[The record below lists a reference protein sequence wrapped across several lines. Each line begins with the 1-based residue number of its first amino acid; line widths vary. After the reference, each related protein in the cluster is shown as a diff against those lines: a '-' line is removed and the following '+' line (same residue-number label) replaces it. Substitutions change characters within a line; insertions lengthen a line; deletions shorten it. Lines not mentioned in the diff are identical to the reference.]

1 MPDAYNNLNPLPN
14 VSEHRGAG
22 PVSEIFTEPP
32 GVGVPETTIAPNEA
46 LPENDETQKAPYET
60 GGFVDTVARVPNLQ
74 PETPVEK
81 HEPTTPVG
89 EIPKEQPLTDSTDRT
104 TRTADYTEAYFIEQ
118 VTSIT

>member
-22 PVSEIFTEPP
+22 PVSEIFTEPR
-32 GVGVPETTIAPNEA
+32 GVGIPETTIAPNKA
-46 LPENDETQKAPYET
+46 LPENDET
-60 GGFVDTVARVPNLQ
+60 GFFVDTVARVPNL
-74 PETPVEK
+74 TPVEK